1 MPVDNLADLLAIEPL
16 PKDEQPVK
24 ARATMVIAANLNVQ
38 K

>member
-1 MPVDNLADLLAIEPL
+1 MPVDNLADRLAIEPL

-24 ARATMVIAANLNVQ
+24 VRATMLIAASLNVQ

>member
-1 MPVDNLADLLAIEPL
+1 MPVDNLADRLAIEPL

-24 ARATMVIAANLNVQ
+24 VKAIMVIAANLNVH